1 MGSLMNI
8 NPKVVAI
15 VGAIGICGMV
25 TLQACD
31 MRSFVVVDVP
41 QDVLEAVDLPE
52 GRLTLDEV
60 DATWQDWKYYVET
73 NTKRFEDAVADA
85 EDRYAVIHQIFS
97 IGLTTAGEASQ
108 GIPYGGLLF
117 GALTGITGLM
127 LPQPKFSRKKE

>member
-1 MGSLMNI
+1 MNI
-8 NPKVVAI
+8 NPKVV
-15 VGAIGICGMV
+15 VLCGAIGVATML
-25 TLQACD
+25 TLQSCD
-31 MRSFVVVDVP
+31 MRSFVEVKAP
-41 QDVLEAVDLPE
+41 QDVIEAVDLPE

-60 DATWQDWKYYVET
+60 EVVWEDWKHYVET

-117 GALTGITGLM
+117 GALTGLTGLM
-127 LPQPKFSRKKE
+127 LPQPKFTRKKE

>member
-1 MGSLMNI
+1 MNYKLLALLGGI
-8 NPKVVAI
+8 GVV
-15 VGAIGICGMV
+15 GML

-31 MRSFVVVDVP
+31 LRSFVKVEAP
-41 QDVLEAVDLPE
+41 KDVLEIVDLPE
-52 GRLTLDEV
+52 GKMTLDEV
-60 DATWQDWKYYVET
+60 DAAWADWKYYVES

-97 IGLTTAGEASQ
+97 IGLQAGGEASQ

-117 GALTGITGLM
+117 GALTGLTGLM